1 MKKIITRDY
10 LDNGNV
16 SLYTI
21 CHCTIDGIEYQEN
34 VKISGSHIRDL
45 EVSRDTKFRLLQNHI
60 ISVVPTMAKRI
71 EVVTTFP
78 GMMKGD
84 IIYLPYTIEHNMRTG
99 KSDIC
104 FLREYLEY
112 NGTRI
117 PIDILD
123 TYPDYFK
130 ITLVE
135 NPEVNEIEYI

>member
-84 IIYLPYTIEHNMRTG
+84 IIYLPYTEELDISG
-99 KSDIC
+99 KSKIIFNDTYI
-104 FLREYLEY
+104 EY
-112 NGTRI
+112 NGVRLS
-117 PIDILD
+117 IDILD